1 MKLIFTVLIGFLT
14 AGPLF
19 GQMSDAKFVGLK
31 GKVKAV
37 WTERTYTE
45 AVAGQK
51 LNKPE
56 FIKSLFY
63 DKKGYLTR
71 SSSFA
76 NGESRLM
83 HSFVGKERR
92 VDRFDFD
99 TSKKVLP
106 VKGQCTLPAALAR
119 KGATAIFDYFY
130 RYRYDSRRRIAGVTQ
145 YCDANNVLMEST
157 FGYNDDG
164 RVISDVRCSTRTK
177 ACDNDYYQY
186 SNGRLAEQKTTTT
199 VKGVEMCV
207 SITVY
212 SGWEVDKKGN
222 EIKRTG
228 LTTDCSNNKKVFYKF
243 FDVTQ
248 IDYY

>member
-1 MKLIFTVLIGFLT
+1 MKLIFTILIGLLT
-14 AGPLF
+14 AGMLF

-83 HSFVGKERR
+83 HSFVGKDRR

-99 TSKKVLP
+99 TEKKVMAM
-106 VKGQCTLPAALAR
+106 KGQCAVPAGLKS
-119 KGATAIFDYFY
+119 KGSTANFDYFY
-130 RYRYDSRRRIAGVTQ
+130 RYRYDGRKRIAGVTQ
-145 YCDANNVLMEST
+145 YCDASNVLMEST
-157 FGYNDDG
+157 FNYNNDG
-164 RVISDVRCSTRTK
+164 RVISDIRCSTRTK

-186 SNGRLAEQKTTTT
+186 SNGRLAEQKTTAT
-199 VKGVEMCV
+199 VKGVETCI
-207 SITVY
+207 SITRY

-222 EIKRTG
+222 EIKRMGT
-228 LTTDCSNNKKVFYKF
+228 TTDCKDDKKVFYRF
-243 FDVTQ
+243 IDSTR

>member
-1 MKLIFTVLIGFLT
+1 MKLVLTILIGIFT
-14 AGPLF
+14 AGTLF

-31 GKVKAV
+31 GKVKVV

-83 HSFVGKERR
+83 HSFVGKDRR

-99 TSKKVLP
+99 TSKKIVP
-106 VKGQCTLPAALAR
+106 VKGQCMLPAALAGL
-119 KGATAIFDYFY
+119 GATANFDYFY
-130 RYRYDSRRRIAGVTQ
+130 RYRYDSRKRIAGVTQ
-145 YCDANNVLMEST
+145 YCDADNLLMEST
-157 FGYNDDG
+157 FGYNDEG
-164 RVISDVRCSTRTK
+164 KVISDIRCSTRTK
-177 ACDNDYYQY
+177 TCDNDYYQY
-186 SNGRLAEQKTTTT
+186 SNDRVIEQKTTTT
-199 VKGVEMCV
+199 VKGIETCV
-207 SITVY
+207 SITTY
-212 SGWEVDKKGN
+212 SDWEVDKKGN

-228 LTTDCSNNKKVFYKF
+228 VTTDCSNNKKVFYKF
-243 FDVTQ
+243 ADVTR
-248 IDYY
+248 IEYY